1 MFLPWKS
8 QTIRKVWPQLN
19 HLLRLSHLPGTPES
33 ALDDP
38 VLIHTHSSLCSA
50 SPCKICTWLFQAISS
65 QDPPLQFFEDYAL
78 LCYFAQNAPHSWMST
93 FMVAADLVELITTYF
108 TCPESEYFFGPET
121 FLGVDIQ
128 LHFFTNR
135 CFQSVTH
142 LPLIQLSDLHILK
155 KDFIRSCLTKSQINH
170 MCFKSLWSSI
180 HPSKQCRGGAIPCM
194 TSTIPQ
200 HPFNIPAG
208 ENDTLLKI
216 FRFIWAGSLLF
227 PGSAEPESPY
237 PDVLMS
243 LPDGLDHNQG
253 PCLLTETL
261 SLVEKTH
268 THSICILCELLTCHP
283 EAGPVIQRIS
293 NEILCFVDNNVTI
306 LDRISLFLGSPD
318 SLNFIL
324 SPLLRETIKGCSPQT
339 VHRHLFCDP
348 RCAINSL
355 KYSKELLFNS
365 PELEK
370 LPEFRASLATG
381 LFLKPDNSCPILE
394 TLICIFKCIQTNRPS
409 KTLTLDI
416 VKELDSQLKKHK
428 ISTVSVFHTLN
439 LYP

>member
-93 FMVAADLVELITTYF
+93 FMVAADLVDLITSYF
-108 TCPESEYFFGPET
+108 DLQESDPFFGPET

-180 HPSKQCRGGAIPCM
+180 HPSKQCKGGSIPCM
-194 TSTIPQ
+194 TTATLQ

-227 PGSAEPESPY
+227 PELPETDCPY
-237 PDVLMS
+237 PDMTIS
-243 LPDGLDHNQG
+243 IPDGKDRNQG

-261 SLVEKTH
+261 SLTTKTQ

-283 EAGPVIQRIS
+283 EAGSAIQRIS
-293 NEILCFVDNNVTI
+293 NEIIYFVDNNITI
-306 LDRISLFLGSPD
+306 LDRIALYLDSPD